1 LRSLG
6 GAVISLERMNKTKEI
21 DEENLTATV
30 EPDVTIGDLINEVEK
45 FNLFYPPDPASL
57 QSCTIGENV
66 AENAGGPRAFKY
78 GTTKNYVLE
87 IEAVIKN
94 GEGIRIGKKTKKWVV
109 GYDLPSLFVG
119 NEESKPPR
127 FYTLLVAFV
136 DGVKAGKS
144 VSEMIKSSLFPTA
157 IEFVDGKCISA
168 VGEKIAPFLPKDT
181 EDFLYGKCSLRRMK
195 GQDRGFGPQGGGFT
209 LP

>member
-66 AENAGGPRAFKY
+66 A
-78 GTTKNYVLE
+78 
-87 IEAVIKN
+87 
-94 GEGIRIGKKTKKWVV
+94 
-109 GYDLPSLFVG
+109 
-119 NEESKPPR
+119 
-127 FYTLLVAFV
+127 
-136 DGVKAGKS
+136 
-144 VSEMIKSSLFPTA
+144 
-157 IEFVDGKCISA
+157 
-168 VGEKIAPFLPKDT
+168 
-181 EDFLYGKCSLRRMK
+181 
-195 GQDRGFGPQGGGFT
+195 
-209 LP
+209 